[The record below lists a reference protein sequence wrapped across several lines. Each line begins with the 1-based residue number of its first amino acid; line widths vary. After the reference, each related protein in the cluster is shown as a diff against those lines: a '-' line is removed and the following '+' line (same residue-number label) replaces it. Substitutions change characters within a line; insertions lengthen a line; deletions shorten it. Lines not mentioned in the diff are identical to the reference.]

1 VLAQPGAL
9 LAVGLLVAA
18 LVLPACGGEDDEP
31 PGGPATTAE
40 TTGAAPDAS
49 GVEGGGDRRDQIPRA
64 SPVSSDEELVEA
76 AVLTVLA
83 GRDARSACGEAMTES
98 FLRTAYGD
106 RGGCIAARDPATL
119 ADRGTTGVRAVEI
132 DGQRATAI
140 ARPQGGTYDG
150 ERLEVGLQRVEGGWR
165 VDRLSADIP
174 VGP

>member
-1 VLAQPGAL
+1 VVLVQPGAL

-18 LVLPACGGEDDEP
+18 LVLPACGAKESEP
-31 PGGPATTAE
+31 PGDPATTAE
-40 TTGAAPDAS
+40 TAGSAPDAS
-49 GVEGGGDRRDQIPRA
+49 SGEGEGRDEVPRA
-64 SPVSSDEELVEA
+64 SSAPSDEELVEA

-83 GRDARSACGEAMTES
+83 GRDARSVCGEAMTES

-106 RGGCIAARDPATL
+106 RGGCIAARDPETL
-119 ADRGTTGVRAVEI
+119 ADRRTTGVRAVEV

-150 ERLEVGLQRVEGGWR
+150 ERLDVGLRRAEGGWR